1 MTKPKSYMF
10 AVPSQPRDIE
20 EPELFLERLRTTG
33 AFQLLSERMEEET
46 LYLEIIYEGQSY
58 SAEIYPSDFTLPE
71 LYRCQHLFPDV
82 DAEAVQAAQFG
93 LAIEMEFGSDPLVSY
108 HLQLKLIH
116 TLLPD
121 VLAVLDDSSEKIL
134 SGRWVILAAQSTVP
148 PAPRYLFTAQAV
160 SGEDDCVW
168 LHTHGLNRCG
178 RPELEVLNS
187 TKETYQ
193 THYNT
198 LEALALRL
206 LDEENTPEYK
216 APFFLAYV
224 DQGVPLVVTLIDWEE
239 AISCYPPDMLGG
251 KNDREEGHNEDTCA
265 IFVYPNQESFEEGKY
280 SSLAIYDDI
289 LKENPIYMLSTSET
303 NRMKALAAER
313 MEYFFQAF
321 KDKHNHLL
329 AKIGLLVDEPH
340 RTDFSEREHIWFE
353 VTEIK
358 NGRITAKLTQEPY
371 YIEGL
376 HEGHMGTY
384 SPEEITD
391 WLIFT
396 PERRLTPDDIYIL
409 SL

>member
-10 AVPSQPRDIE
+10 AVPSQPRDIG

-46 LYLEIIYEGQSY
+46 LYLEISYEGQSY

-187 TKETYQ
+187 
-193 THYNT
+193 
-198 LEALALRL
+198 A
-206 LDEENTPEYK
+206 
-216 APFFLAYV
+216 
-224 DQGVPLVVTLIDWEE
+224 G
-239 AISCYPPDMLGG
+239 
-251 KNDREEGHNEDTCA
+251 
-265 IFVYPNQESFEEGKY
+265 
-280 SSLAIYDDI
+280 
-289 LKENPIYMLSTSET
+289 
-303 NRMKALAAER
+303 
-313 MEYFFQAF
+313 
-321 KDKHNHLL
+321 
-329 AKIGLLVDEPH
+329 
-340 RTDFSEREHIWFE
+340 
-353 VTEIK
+353 
-358 NGRITAKLTQEPY
+358 
-371 YIEGL
+371 
-376 HEGHMGTY
+376 
-384 SPEEITD
+384 
-391 WLIFT
+391 
-396 PERRLTPDDIYIL
+396 
-409 SL
+409 